1 MCRSIKTLY
10 HLDPPTDAEEIHAAS
25 RQFVR
30 KVSGF
35 TKPSQKN
42 ETVFE
47 RAVEEIAQITARLL
61 PSCSRHRSLTSRRK
75 NVGREMRPVRFFRDV
90 LVVAVMVV

>member
-10 HLDPPTDAEEIHAAS
+10 HLDPPTDAGEIQAAS

-42 ETVFE
+42 ASVFE
-47 RAVEEIAQITARLL
+47 QAVEEIAQITARLFGEL
-61 PSCSRHRSLTSRRK
+61 ETNTPPRDRALLEERAKARSAARR
-75 NVGREMRPVRFFRDV
+75 GE
-90 LVVAVMVV
+90 